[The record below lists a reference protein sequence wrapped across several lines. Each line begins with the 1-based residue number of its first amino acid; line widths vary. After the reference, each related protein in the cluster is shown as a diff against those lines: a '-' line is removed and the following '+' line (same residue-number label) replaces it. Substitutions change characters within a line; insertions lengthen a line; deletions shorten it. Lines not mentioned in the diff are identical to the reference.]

1 MARKV
6 AVDGVGGVGVSV
18 EMNDAYVAVA
28 MNVSNRSGS
37 WPGDGVVAPERD
49 GDDAASG
56 NLVHPVA
63 DVGEALIGITVRA
76 VGITGVNNGQVV
88 ENLEVKVDV
97 VGARFVGRCSD
108 RTRPEPRT
116 GTIGGADIEWGTH
129 DGNVGLPL
137 VEVLKIWNKG
147 LLRECRQTAK
157 DVAEVELFA
166 HPRAQE
172 LVPIRQFFA
181 HSKRVVGGAR
191 LWRCR

>member
-6 AVDGVGGVGVSV
+6 AVDDVGGVGVSV
-18 EMNDAYVAVA
+18 EMNDANVAVS
-28 MNVSNRSGS
+28 MDVSDRGGS
-37 WPGDGVVAPERD
+37 WPGDGVVAAERD

-76 VGITGVNNGQVV
+76 VGITGVNNGEVV

-108 RTRPEPRT
+108 RTGPEPRA

-129 DGNVGLPL
+129 DGNVGPPS
-137 VEVLKIWNKG
+137 VEVFKIWNKG
-147 LLRECRQTAK
+147 LLCKCRQTAK

-166 HPRAQE
+166 HPWAQE
-172 LVPIRQFFA
+172 FVPIRWFFA
-181 HSKRVVGGAR
+181 HNKRVVGGA
-191 LWRCR
+191 L